1 MILLE
6 EIKMSEEKVIDA
18 QVVGEKVVDE
28 TDITPSVYFDYVKGL
43 KEKLNKVEYNIII
56 DSTLKMIQKCKITK
70 QTTMAKELTHQLE
83 LAIKELEAANKGFDI
98 FISRKAI
105 EKYINEVEGKA
116 IKIIELSEYTREI
129 PDQVMDKIAEA
140 SEVFDQL
147 YIVFTDY
154 TKKESK
160 RVAKERRDKD
170 PIVFGAFLD
179 KESTESKSSKDI
191 YVEDRLFF
199 VCDWVDEKCDLTLEQ
214 IVRDTT
220 GKDNEI
226 LTYKVSNPTDMD
238 EVKSYLNSFKEPTD
252 KMKPVKLF
260 DKVKKAVRKTTTRRK
275 KKTTE

>member
-1 MILLE
+1 
-6 EIKMSEEKVIDA
+6 
-18 QVVGEKVVDE
+18 
-28 TDITPSVYFDYVKGL
+28 
-43 KEKLNKVEYNIII
+43 
-56 DSTLKMIQKCKITK
+56 
-70 QTTMAKELTHQLE
+70 
-83 LAIKELEAANKGFDI
+83 
-98 FISRKAI
+98 
-105 EKYINEVEGKA
+105 
-116 IKIIELSEYTREI
+116 
-129 PDQVMDKIAEA
+129 MDKIAEA

-179 KESTESKSSKDI
+179 KETAESKSSKDI

-238 EVKSYLNSFKEPTD
+238 EVKSYLNSFKEPTEN
-252 KMKPVKLF
+252 MKPVKLY

>member
-1 MILLE
+1 
-6 EIKMSEEKVIDA
+6 MSEEKVIDA
-18 QVVGEKVVDE
+18 QVVGEKAVEE

-238 EVKSYLNSFKEPTD
+238 EVKSYLNSFKEPTEN
-252 KMKPVKLF
+252 MKPVKLF